1 MGIAPEI
8 TSTFTILAPQ
18 YDTDAGL
25 TEMRFRSHLRSQ
37 MRPYMQSL
45 RLCLIIKASC
55 QQGLRAV
62 RRLSLLSSRLNDQY
76 ADGASLGQTALD
88 FPQPP
93 PHQSSQLVLMVQ
105 NNLTAAPMRPL
116 GCHTHSLLRSSRL
129 VAELCP
135 HLAKLIRLFAHG
147 LLVPVDK
154 WGLI

>member
-1 MGIAPEI
+1 VGIAPEI

-93 PHQSSQLVLMVQ
+93 
-105 NNLTAAPMRPL
+105 
-116 GCHTHSLLRSSRL
+116 HTNHHSLLSW
-129 VAELCP
+129 C
-135 HLAKLIRLFAHG
+135 KTT
-147 LLVPVDK
+147 
-154 WGLI
+154 